1 MMNQAKPAMNA
12 EVAQLREGMRE
23 SEAEVTRLM
32 EGARASE
39 AEVAR
44 FEAEVA
50 RLENLLRFHNL
61 DPKQDIGP
69 L

>member
-32 EGARASE
+32 EGAWAS
-39 AEVAR
+39 
-44 FEAEVA
+44 EAEVA